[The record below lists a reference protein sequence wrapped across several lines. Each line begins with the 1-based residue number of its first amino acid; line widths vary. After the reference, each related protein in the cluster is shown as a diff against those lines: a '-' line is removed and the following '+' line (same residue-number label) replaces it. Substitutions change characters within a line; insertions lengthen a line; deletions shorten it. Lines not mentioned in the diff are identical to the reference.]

1 MKTLVLL
8 LKFLTYAV
16 PILSQTVAEDDS
28 SPTLPATAENHKHS
42 HCDCYLVSGQDQGY
56 FQHYQLWDFRH
67 APIPRDITPVKPGAP
82 ANIVIPDEGIDGGVR
97 DETVMAT
104 DSVFGANGVPL
115 SKSHFAVDWK
125 TQNWNRRPTSQKP
138 VPILNSVNN
147 IFFAQDPL
155 PKENGTN
162 STTEF
167 GNTYLVLRTT
177 RLDKYNSAAELE
189 NRLTNI
195 FRCSF
200 RVRLRMLPY
209 GRLANDKSG
218 WNHTDHN
225 TTNPMTPGGPP
236 KGACAGIFTINPS
249 GGESD
254 IEILTKDPSNIIH
267 YANQPDYDWETDET
281 IPGASTIAAVQTP
294 WTEWATHR
302 LDWFSNLSV
311 WYVND
316 RMHSS
321 KTYKVPDMPSTLV
334 INLWSDG
341 GDWTGDMKVGES
353 VFMGIEWI
361 QLAYN
366 ISGRSRDVPDGDTGK
381 ANISSEER
389 KKKKQEEDD
398 DDDDDD
404 DGVDGDNYHSH
415 EEKCRRPC
423 WVDDIR

>member
-8 LKFLTYAV
+8 LKFLIYVA
-16 PILSQTVAEDDS
+16 PILSQTIPEDDS
-28 SPTLPATAENHKHS
+28 SPILPATAENHKHP
-42 HCDCYLVSGQDQGY
+42 HCDCYLVSGQNQGY
-56 FQHYQLWDFRH
+56 FQHYQLWDFRN
-67 APIPRDITPVKPGAP
+67 APIPRD
-82 ANIVIPDEGIDGGVR
+82 
-97 DETVMAT
+97 TVMAS
-104 DSVFGANGVPL
+104 DSVFGANAVPL
-115 SKSHFAVDWK
+115 SRSHFAADWN

-155 PKENGTN
+155 LKSNGSN

-189 NRLTNI
+189 NRLTNV

-209 GRLANDKSG
+209 GRLANDELG
-218 WNHTDHN
+218 WNRTNHN
-225 TTNPMTPGGPP
+225 ITNSMTPGGPP
-236 KGACAGIFTINPS
+236 KGACAGIFTIDPS

-302 LDWFSNLSV
+302 LDWFPNLSV
-311 WYVND
+311 WYVD
-316 RMHSS
+316 DHIHSS

-353 VFMGIEWI
+353 AFMGIEWI

-366 ISGRSRDVPDGDTGK
+366 ISGQSRDVPGGDPGK
-381 ANISSEER
+381 ANISGEER
-389 KKKKQEEDD
+389 KKKKQKGDD

-404 DGVDGDNYHSH
+404 EGDYHGH
-415 EEKCRRPC
+415 DEKCRRPC
-423 WVDDIR
+423 WLDDVR